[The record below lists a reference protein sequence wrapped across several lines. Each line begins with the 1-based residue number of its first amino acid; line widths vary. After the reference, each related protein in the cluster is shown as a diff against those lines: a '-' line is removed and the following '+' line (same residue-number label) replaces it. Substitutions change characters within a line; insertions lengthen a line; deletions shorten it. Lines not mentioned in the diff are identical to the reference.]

1 MKTMALDA
9 QFFKPGARVM
19 LRGTIDSSL
28 TSRGP
33 YVVRSLL
40 PFRGRKGI
48 CRSIRTSCLH
58 PNRFRVELATLS
70 GVILDKFFNPQQL
83 EPIVELDPE
92 ENSSSSVPPR
102 VPRVLLAPGTAEEV
116 ASTLPEALPWRM
128 VADEAPQKADGR
140 LPPSKC
146 SPAKRIR
153 KCLSNSTAVGSDASK
168 EYDILVLGPHH
179 VTNLQLDVL
188 QSGLG
193 ELADSIVNGFCY
205 VLSRSKTFP
214 CISEGTVELPSS
226 LSLACIL
233 SAAARSPHGQDP
245 DSMTVS
251 VLRFYS
257 LWRRWSERRLVLC
270 PYLQA
275 VSSGEESSN
284 HWILLAL
291 SVRSRELRVFDSLG
305 HDASAVRRFLKLLRQ
320 CNQCL
325 LGVKEPW
332 SLRTV
337 RHNRQTDDNSC
348 GLFVLGFIR
357 RILGNGGEIPC
368 SITVDVDDVRSY
380 VLETLLTQ
388 TAPESSP
395 ATTDSVK

>member
-1 MKTMALDA
+1 MALDA

-40 PFRGRKGI
+40 PFRGRRGV
-48 CRSIRTSCLH
+48 CRSIRTSCLR
-58 PNRFRVELATLS
+58 PNRFRVELATPS

-83 EPIVELDPE
+83 EPIVELDPD
-92 ENSSSSVPPR
+92 ENLSSSDPPR
-102 VPRVLLAPGTAEEV
+102 VPRVFLTHGTTEE
-116 ASTLPEALPWRM
+116 ATSTIPRPSSWRM
-128 VADEAPQKADGR
+128 LADEPPREADSHQS
-140 LPPSKC
+140 PSNC
-146 SPAKRIR
+146 SPEKRPR
-153 KCLSNSTAVGSDASK
+153 KCLSTSSSVAATPS

-205 VLSRSKTFP
+205 VLSKSKAFT
-214 CISEGTVELPSS
+214 CLSEGSVELPSS

-233 SAAARSPHGQDP
+233 SAARSPHGQDP
-245 DSMTVS
+245 DSLTVS

-270 PYLQA
+270 PYLQE
-275 VSSGEESSN
+275 VSSGSEESSN

-291 SVRSRELRVFDSLG
+291 SVRSRELWVLDSLG
-305 HDASAVRRFLKLLRQ
+305 PDTSAVRRFLRLLRQ
-320 CNQCL
+320 CNKCL
-325 LGVKEPW
+325 LGVMEPW
-332 SLRTV
+332 NLRTV

-357 RILGNGGEIPC
+357 SILENGGEIPG
-368 SITVDVDDVRSY
+368 SITVDVDEVRSY
-380 VLETLLTQ
+380 VLETLLTH
-388 TAPESSP
+388 TAPESTA
-395 ATTDSVK
+395 ATNDDVK